1 MNKLIFNLLAAVI
14 ITVSFAPVAFA
25 ESGDQELIQQYDE
38 LVDKWVSD
46 GFNGAAIAVQTR
58 IWLYKHN
65 LVNTIMTKPDED
77 LTKHPELQNYIQQ
90 KVKQIPQSL
99 LVRDMSDSQLIKQ
112 YDEMFDIQK
121 KAGEETNNNGYLLLL
136 SLSGLKNKEAHAE
149 LLKHI
154 EQKQKLN

>member
-14 ITVSFAPVAFA
+14 ITVSFAPVTFA
-25 ESGDQELIQQYDE
+25 DSGDQELIQQYDE

-58 IWLYKHN
+58 IWLYNHN
-65 LVNTIMTKPDED
+65 LVNTITKQADEE

-90 KVKQIPQSL
+90 KVKQIPKSL

-112 YDEMFDIQK
+112 YDEMFEIKK
-121 KAGEETNNNGYLLLL
+121 KAGEETNNNGYLILL
-136 SLSGLKNKEAHAE
+136 SLSGVQNKEAHAE